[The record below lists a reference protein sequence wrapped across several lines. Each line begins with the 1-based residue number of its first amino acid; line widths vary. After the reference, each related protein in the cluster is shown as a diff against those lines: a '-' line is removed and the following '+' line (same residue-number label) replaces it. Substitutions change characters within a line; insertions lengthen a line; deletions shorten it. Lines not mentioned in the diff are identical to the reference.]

1 MLNRRGPILWM
12 IAAGLIVVAVLTY
25 IPHHIRARSA
35 VSGAV
40 MLISETSQQHNAAQ
54 RERDA
59 RPAFDAA
66 AWYVAHE
73 EAPETHGV
81 LIETLNG
88 GRTLASLNADVTF
101 NPASLVKLSTS
112 LVALKRL
119 GRDFRF
125 QTRVFV
131 DGTID
136 SKGTLEGRLYVRGND
151 PTFGDAGAN
160 LIGKELEARGVMR
173 LNEVVVS
180 PEFNFNFS
188 SSAEESATRL
198 IKILK
203 LGDPKAVVADE
214 SAGQLLVVVN
224 SNPLSEVLLY
234 MNARSSNYMADRVGA
249 LIGGA
254 AGVRQFLIDEL
265 KLSADYL
272 TLATVSGREHNRMTA
287 RDVLAVIRALIE
299 EAGRQGLEPADIM
312 PVASDDAGTLRRRL
326 AGTGLEGAVVAKTGT
341 LTAEVDGGMTSLAG
355 IVYTEDQGPILFAI
369 LAQGNRIWDNRQL
382 EDQLLAEVINAHARP
397 HVIAGPTPRRL
408 LPATNV
414 VTSTE

>member
-12 IAAGLIVVAVLTY
+12 IAAGLVVVAVLAY

-35 VSGAV
+35 ISNAV
-40 MLISETSQQHNAAQ
+40 ALVSETKLQEQAAPL
-54 RERDA
+54 ETNT

-81 LIETLNG
+81 LIETLEG
-88 GRTLASLNADVTF
+88 HRTLASLNADVTF

-112 LVALKRL
+112 LVALKKL

-136 SKGTLEGRLYVRGND
+136 SKGTLEGRLYVNGND
-151 PTFGDAGAN
+151 PTFGDAATN
-160 LIGKELEARGVMR
+160 LIAKELDARGVKR
-173 LNEVVVS
+173 LSEVVVS
-180 PEFNFNFS
+180 PGFNFNFS
-188 SSAEESATRL
+188 NSAEESATRL
-198 IKILK
+198 VKILK
-203 LGDPKAVVADE
+203 LGNPKTVVADE
-214 SAGQLLVVVN
+214 SAGRLLTVVK
-224 SNPLSEVLLY
+224 SNPLSDVLLY
-234 MNARSSNYMADRVGA
+234 MNARSSNYMADKIGA

-254 AGVRQFLIDEL
+254 DGVRQFLIDEL

-287 RDVLAVIRALIE
+287 RDVLMVIRALIE
-299 EAGRQGLEPADIM
+299 EARRQGLEPADIM

-341 LTAEVDGGMTSLAG
+341 LTAEVDGGMTSFAG

-382 EDQLLAEVINAHARP
+382 EDQFLAEVVKAHARP
-397 HVIAGPTPRRL
+397 RVIAGPTPRRL
-408 LPATNV
+408 LPSTNV
-414 VTSTE
+414 VTSAE

>member
-12 IAAGLIVVAVLTY
+12 IAAGLVVVAVLAY

-40 MLISETSQQHNAAQ
+40 ALISETNHQDQAA
-54 RERDA
+54 RPETNA

-81 LIETLNG
+81 LIETLEG
-88 GRTLASLNADVTF
+88 SRTLASLNAEVAF

-112 LVALKRL
+112 LVALKKL
-119 GRDFRF
+119 GKDFRF

-160 LIGKELEARGVMR
+160 LIAKELDARGVKR

-188 SSAEESATRL
+188 NSAEESATRL
-198 IKILK
+198 VKILK
-203 LGDPKAVVADE
+203 LGNPKTIVADE
-214 SAGQLLVVVN
+214 SAGKLLTVVN
-224 SNPLSEVLLY
+224 SNPLSDVLLY
-234 MNARSSNYMADRVGA
+234 MNARSSNYMADKIGA

-254 AGVRQFLIDEL
+254 EGVRQFLINEL

-287 RDVLAVIRALIE
+287 RDVVKVIRALIE

-355 IVYTEDQGPILFAI
+355 IVYTEDQGLILFAI

-382 EDQLLAEVINAHARP
+382 EDALLAEVINAHARP

-408 LPATNV
+408 LPSTNV
-414 VTSTE
+414 ITSAE